1 MIKTK
6 ELIEKVKKLGFE
18 IVCYTNPW
26 SNVESNCKYN
36 SIRIY
41 LHDELLVEVWTNCQY
56 AISTISDGHS
66 CYLYGYDVDEL
77 YKVCF
82 EYASTPVED
91 REEEKKYYL
100 IHRYFR
106 IAGGGSGFFTIENAS
121 GLSFLKYKTNLDH
134 YSQKFT
140 EKEIEELKEKLNTNL
155 DGFEMVEVEDEENQR
170 K

>member
-1 MIKTK
+1 MKTK
-6 ELIEKVKKLGFE
+6 ELIEKVEKLGFNME
-18 IVCYTNPW
+18 FRKNPFY
-26 SNVESNCKYN
+26 NIKSNCDYDLITISVN
-36 SIRIY
+36 NQV
-41 LHDELLVEVWTNCQY
+41 LVKIWANCQY

-82 EYASTPVED
+82 EYANTPVKE

-155 DGFEMVEVEDEENQR
+155 DGFEMVEVEDDD
-170 K
+170 